1 MDHDEVRLTQLPQQL
16 RDEGYKPPA
25 YRTLRESA
33 LDGAF
38 EAHQI
43 NGLWYYNPARSTE
56 IATALRLKKRGAP
69 QTDRQLVAEATAEAA
84 A

>member
-1 MDHDEVRLTQLPQQL
+1 MTKDTSRRRIGRCE
-16 RDEGYKPPA
+16 
-25 YRTLRESA
+25 ESA